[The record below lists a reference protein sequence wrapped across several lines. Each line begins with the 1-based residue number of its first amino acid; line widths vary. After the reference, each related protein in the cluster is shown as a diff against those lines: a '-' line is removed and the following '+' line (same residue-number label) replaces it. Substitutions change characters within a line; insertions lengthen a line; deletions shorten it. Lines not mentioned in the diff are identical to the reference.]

1 MKVFP
6 GHVIESTTVPNGPLF
21 GPICCVGRSR
31 SAGIGKLDGPA
42 LRRCVPIGQA
52 AQSFSDSLHS
62 SVNSFWYQVSLSLSD
77 VLLTKLFDSLILIS

>member
-6 GHVIESTTVPNGPLF
+6 SDVIESTTVPNGPLF

-42 LRRCVPIGQA
+42 LRRCVPIGQD
-52 AQSFSDSLHS
+52 AQSFSDSLRRN
-62 SVNSFWYQVSLSLSD
+62 VNSFWYQASLSVSA
-77 VLLTKLFDSLILIS
+77 VLFTNSLTS